1 MPVFGEILAELRQ
14 DKGMTQQEL
23 AVMLHVSKS
32 SISNLETGQRRAHTE
47 LICKTAKVF
56 NVSTDYLL
64 GISDFQETFSVT
76 GKKYSDGKTVG
87 DVLEQVLA
95 LDSEHRHLLSMLL
108 DDMQLAAN
116 SPDRK
121 KGI

>member
-23 AVMLHVSKS
+23 SVMLHVSKS

-47 LICKTAKVF
+47 LICKAAKVF
-56 NVSTDYLL
+56 KVSTDYLL
-64 GISDFQETFSVT
+64 GLSDFRETFSVT

-87 DVLEQVLA
+87 DVLEQILA

-116 SPDRK
+116 GPERK

>member
-14 DKGMTQQEL
+14 DRGMTQQEL
-23 AVMLHVSKS
+23 AGKLNVAKS

-47 LICKTAKVF
+47 LICKAARVF

-64 GISDFQETFSVT
+64 GLSDFRETFSIT

-87 DVLEQVLA
+87 DILEQILA
-95 LDSEHRHLLSMLL
+95 LDSERRHLLCMLL
-108 DDMQLAAN
+108 DDMQLGAKR
-116 SPDRK
+116 SERK
-121 KGI
+121 

>member
-1 MPVFGEILAELRQ
+1 MPEFGEIMAELRQ
-14 DKGMTQQEL
+14 DKGMTQQDL
-23 AVMLHVSKS
+23 SVQLYVAKS

-47 LICKTAKVF
+47 LICKAAKVF

-64 GISDFQETFSVT
+64 GLSDFRETFSVT
-76 GKKYSDGKTVG
+76 EKKFSDGKTVG
-87 DVLEQVLA
+87 DVLEQILA
-95 LDSEHRHLLSMLL
+95 LDSERRHLLCMLL